1 MMNDSIFFHHCPY
14 SYSPSL
20 NMARGRRGGEKANKK
35 SKPSNKDEATASVI
49 NTITS
54 SQKAHSHKRKVSA
67 ESGPSIYKRTRRL
80 STLEN
85 ANTVE
90 SLASMISPTL
100 PISPHPTDPAHGD
113 IEPPFD
119 WKENEL
125 PVSFIK
131 ECELLAHECYRLMR
145 QLTVF
150 QLL

>member
-1 MMNDSIFFHHCPY
+1 
-14 SYSPSL
+14 
-20 NMARGRRGGEKANKK
+20 MARGRCGGEKANKK

-90 SLASMISPTL
+90 SLASMISPSL
-100 PISPHPTDPAHGD
+100 PIPPMLRIPKPQASTLSEPSPHPKDPAHGD